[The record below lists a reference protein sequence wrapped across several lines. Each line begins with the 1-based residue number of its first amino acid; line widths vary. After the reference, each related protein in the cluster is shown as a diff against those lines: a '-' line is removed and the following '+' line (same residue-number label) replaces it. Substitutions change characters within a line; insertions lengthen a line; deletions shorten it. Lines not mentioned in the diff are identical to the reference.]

1 MCTVRSGA
9 LAGISQSESSFSCV
23 SSGAQLYSEPL
34 QVLLLC
40 LCIHNNV
47 VQRNDIG
54 APCHTDSATFT
65 CKYLEASSSV
75 LNQRIPTRA
84 SKVSS
89 IRRVGCAS
97 MRHSHSCICVT
108 PQPQLSILRLSL
120 SSTDSVIA
128 INGWLDVAL
137 FQIDLKPSHTRSA
150 YGNFLGACFVRSVAT
165 QHIRIKNYPL
175 HHIRNNPQL
184 TFAVL
189 EQRVGT
195 VLSVSSLA
203 YLPFLRSHNLLQAN
217 FTASSPTV
225 RASKCPSA
233 VSTFCPTS
241 AASQLNSSTDCPS
254 RCHSR
259 WKRATVFTLD
269 FLSPKAWSSIS
280 WNSLKRMK
288 SSNVYR
294 NHVSGMNVGGGV
306 EIPLL
311 SAVPLQT
318 PL

>member
-1 MCTVRSGA
+1 MFISLTPAVGFGQSHVSAVRDDKFFDKPTITTAFSALAPIACCVTMCTVRSGA

-54 APCHTDSATFT
+54 APCHTGHNPELVQYTVVNNAIFSLSDSATFT

-89 IRRVGCAS
+89 IRR
-97 MRHSHSCICVT
+97 HSHSCICVT
-108 PQPQLSILRLSL
+108 LQPQLSILRLSL

-128 INGWLDVAL
+128 INGWLNVAL
-137 FQIDLKPSHTRSA
+137 FQIDLKPSHT
-150 YGNFLGACFVRSVAT
+150 VD
-165 QHIRIKNYPL
+165 Q
-175 HHIRNNPQL
+175 
-184 TFAVL
+184 
-189 EQRVGT
+189 
-195 VLSVSSLA
+195 
-203 YLPFLRSHNLLQAN
+203 
-217 FTASSPTV
+217 
-225 RASKCPSA
+225 
-233 VSTFCPTS
+233 
-241 AASQLNSSTDCPS
+241 
-254 RCHSR
+254 
-259 WKRATVFTLD
+259 
-269 FLSPKAWSSIS
+269 
-280 WNSLKRMK
+280 RMK

-311 SAVPLQT
+311 SAVPLQA